1 MNVNSKLLAVP
12 TMLVIVSMLAACQTT
27 TNTGATRTAVC
38 SIFPNITWSSR
49 DTAETIA
56 QVRRHNAGRD
66 EYCK

>member
-12 TMLVIVSMLAACQTT
+12 MMLAIVSMLAACQT

-49 DTAETIA
+49 DTAETVEQI
-56 QVRRHNAGRD
+56 RRHNAGRD